1 MFDSEKM
8 KFEVSF
14 MGGKQAGCV
23 GLLSLYAI
31 DCKVISI
38 VAYDYS
44 VKKLAEVLK
53 IPVFSSIKEK
63 KFLEYLKK
71 SDLLVSCHGREIV
84 PADILK
90 MPRICCINAHPN
102 LYKHKGS
109 NPIERLLENGDTK
122 ASVGVHYM
130 SEKVDVGKTIVEK
143 IVDISGKNTVAE
155 VYNELYPYY
164 SYVIIEAIN
173 RIYHTTQLSANGK
186 IDTIHK
192 I

>member
-1 MFDSEKM
+1 MFNSEKM
-8 KFEVSF
+8 KFKISF

-44 VKKLAEVLK
+44 VKKLAEILN
-53 IPVFSSIKEK
+53 IPCFSSIKEK

-84 PADILK
+84 PADMLK
-90 MPRICCINAHPN
+90 MPRVGCINTHPY

-130 SEKVDVGKTIVEK
+130 TEKVDNGETIVEK
-143 IVDISGKNTVAE
+143 IVDVSGKSTVAE

-164 SYVIIEAIN
+164 SYAVIEAIN
-173 RIYHTTQLSANGK
+173 TIYHTKQLSGK
-186 IDTIHK
+186 GKKRRHI
-192 I
+192 